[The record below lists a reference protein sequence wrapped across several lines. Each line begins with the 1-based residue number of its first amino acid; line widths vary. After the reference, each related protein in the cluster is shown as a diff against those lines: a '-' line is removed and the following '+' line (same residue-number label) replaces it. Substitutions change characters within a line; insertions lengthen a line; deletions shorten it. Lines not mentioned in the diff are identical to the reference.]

1 MIAAEGN
8 YQKLFTYVDKYREM
22 ILDSERYIW
31 EHPES
36 GFREWN
42 THRYMK
48 EKFESFG
55 LTVNDVGEIPGFW
68 CDIDTGREGPTF
80 AILAEMDALVI
91 PEHPEC
97 DKTTGAVHACAHHL
111 QCSTLIGM
119 AAVLSEEGA
128 LDGMSGIIRL
138 MAVPAEET
146 IEIGYRKTL
155 ADEGKI
161 YYYNGKQE
169 FIRRGIFDDVD
180 IAMMVHSGS
189 AQLSV
194 NGGNNGFV
202 SKRMTFIG
210 KASHGASPERG
221 NNALYAATNAIS
233 AANAIREIYS
243 GDRYFR
249 FHPIIT
255 KGGEAVNVIPSE
267 VVVESFTRGSD
278 MKRIIEANDNIN
290 RAFAASAA
298 AMGCRLI
305 IDDKHGAAPRRDDEN
320 LRAAV
325 FEVGK
330 LLYDEKDIVM
340 GTGWSAGCTDMG
352 DVSSLVPSVHPFVGS
367 GKLPGHTARFVVED
381 RENGT
386 VTNAKFQLGMI
397 YYVLCNG
404 ASYARKVI
412 DEAQVLYSSKE
423 EYLAA
428 TRKLSFTG
436 DAVVYNEDGTVTLR
450 YK

>member
-1 MIAAEGN
+1 MMHTDN
-8 YQKLFTYVDKYREM
+8 HYKKLFDSVDKYRDM
-22 ILDSERYIW
+22 ILEAERYVW
-31 EHPES
+31 EHPEA

-55 LTVNDVGEIPGFW
+55 LRVNEVGEIPGFW
-68 CDIDTGREGPTF
+68 CDIDTGREGPVF
-80 AILAEMDALVI
+80 AILAEMDALII
-91 PEHPEC
+91 PDHPEC
-97 DKTTGAVHACAHHL
+97 DKATGAVHACAHHL

-128 LDGMSGIIRL
+128 VDGMSGIIRL
-138 MAVPAEET
+138 IAVPAEET

-155 ADEGKI
+155 AEEGKI
-161 YYYNGKQE
+161 QYYNGKQE
-169 FIRRGIFDDVD
+169 FIRRGIFNDVD

-189 AQLSV
+189 SQLMI
-194 NGGNNGFV
+194 NEGCNGFV

-210 KASHGASPERG
+210 KATHGASPERG
-221 NNALYAATNAIS
+221 NNALYAATNAMV

-243 GDRYFR
+243 ADRYFR

-278 MKRIIEANDNIN
+278 MRRIIEANDRIN

-298 AMGCRLI
+298 AMGCRLV
-305 IDDKHGAAPRRDDEN
+305 IDDKHGAAPRYDDKN
-320 LRAAV
+320 LRLAAV
-325 FEVGK
+325 EVGK
-330 LLYDEKDIVM
+330 LLYNEEDIVVSRE
-340 GTGWSAGCTDMG
+340 WSSGCTDMG
-352 DVSSLVPSVHPFVGS
+352 DVSTIIPSVHPFVGS
-367 GKLPGHTARFVVED
+367 GKLPGHTSTFVVED

-404 ASYARKVI
+404 AAYARKVI
-412 DEAQVLYSSKE
+412 DEAEPVYSSVK
-423 EYLAA
+423 EYLEA
-428 TRKLSFTG
+428 TTKLSYTG
-436 DAVVYNEDGTVTLR
+436 DAVEYNEDGTVTLR